1 MTIAKTHMTAK
12 DLALDQEQHWWQG
25 TIVFSM
31 LLVLEA

>member
-1 MTIAKTHMTAK
+1 MTAK